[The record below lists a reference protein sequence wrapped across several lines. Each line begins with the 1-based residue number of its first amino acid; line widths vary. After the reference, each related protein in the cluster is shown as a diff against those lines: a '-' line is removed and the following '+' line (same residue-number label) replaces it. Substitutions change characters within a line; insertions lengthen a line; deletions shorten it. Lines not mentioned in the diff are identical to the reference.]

1 MKKHNPYFYLA
12 IILFGQFL
20 FPVFAYADAGISLVW
35 AGVSHLV
42 IGNLLIGILEGTLIA
57 KIFKARLLKSILI
70 MALANY
76 ISMFLGFVGMGAVA
90 GLGIGVAGTINH
102 AVFIVLLFL
111 GTYGFSVLIEWPFCF
126 WVLSRQQ
133 RRGIRSLQ
141 ASVLVQ
147 TVSYVILIIIYLG
160 VGFMALKENP
170 RLHHPASSSAA
181 SNKN

>member
-1 MKKHNPYFYLA
+1 
-12 IILFGQFL
+12 
-20 FPVFAYADAGISLVW
+20 
-35 AGVSHLV
+35 
-42 IGNLLIGILEGTLIA
+42 
-57 KIFKARLLKSILI
+57 
-70 MALANY
+70 
-76 ISMFLGFVGMGAVA
+76 LGFVGMGAVA
-90 GLGIGVAGTINH
+90 GLGIGAAGTINN

-111 GTYGFSVLIEWPFCF
+111 GTYGFSVLVEWPFCF
-126 WVLSRQQ
+126 WILSGQEH
-133 RRGIRSLQ
+133 RGTKAFK